1 MSSRTRRPYQG
12 AVHSPAPRRSSQPP
26 RRSRGPRLPGLLLFV
41 CGIVVGAALVR
52 TGCWSFSGGRA
63 GERTAAGT
71 AASAAVPA
79 RLGEERAE
87 TAERVEEGQPSADAE
102 PEADSGDASDSPGPS
117 TPGPAAGERVREPRI
132 ALVIDDLGRSVAD
145 VEALAQLGVPLT
157 YAVLPYEVE
166 TPQVVEALRRQGAE
180 ILCHLPMEPSG
191 NGDPG
196 PGALWYGMDA
206 EELRR
211 STAAALAEIPGAVG
225 VNNHMGSRLS
235 ADETSMRAV
244 LGVLAERRLFFL
256 DSRTSA
262 ESVGYR
268 LALNLGLHAA
278 ERQVFLDDDQ
288 SPEGI
293 RKQFAR
299 LLALARQ
306 RGFAIAIGHPHEST
320 LATLAAELPRA
331 REQGFR
337 FVKVSEL
344 LAAPREASGGGP

>member
-1 MSSRTRRPYQG
+1 M
-12 AVHSPAPRRSSQPP
+12 
-26 RRSRGPRLPGLLLFV
+26 
-41 CGIVVGAALVR
+41 R
-52 TGCWSFSGGRA
+52 TGCWSFSGGNA
-63 GERTAAGT
+63 ERTAAGT
-71 AASAAVPA
+71 AVSGAVPEG
-79 RLGEERAE
+79 LGEERVE
-87 TAERVEEGQPSADAE
+87 TGEPAEEGRPSVDMGS
-102 PEADSGDASDSPGPS
+102 EAAPGDASDSTGS
-117 TPGPAAGERVREPRI
+117 AATGPAAGERVREPHI
-132 ALVIDDLGRSVAD
+132 ALVIDDLGRSIAD
-145 VEALAQLGVPLT
+145 LEALARLGVPLT

-196 PGALWYGMDA
+196 PGALWYGMDG

-211 STAAALAEIPGAVG
+211 STVAALAEIPGAVG

-235 ADETSMRAV
+235 ADEPSMRAV

-268 LALNLGLHAA
+268 LALDLGLHAA

-320 LATLAAELPRA
+320 LAILAAELPRA

-337 FVKVSEL
+337 FVRVSEL
-344 LAAPREASGGGP
+344 LAEPREVPGGGP